1 MVTRGTN
8 VFVARNSSVKC
19 KCCAMLI
26 ATHTWSTTLELK
38 FVAMCLSVVF
48 VTIVT
53 DFRIDV
59 RDVFTPK
66 GKALVLNVRHR

>member
-1 MVTRGTN
+1 
-8 VFVARNSSVKC
+8 
-19 KCCAMLI
+19 MLI
-26 ATHTWSTTLELK
+26 ATHTWSTTFELK